1 MKKTSL
7 LLIAL
12 MLCFCGYYKVYG
24 LNIYEGVSD
33 SEFEEGTEGYSSD
46 TLDDEGKKQDD
57 QKSLKEELQEVEENE
72 ENNDNITGLATLPNG
87 TTAYVGA
94 SGTLDVRDG
103 VWGKSVDSLGNNTQ
117 VTITGRQGDWY
128 KVKFNVTSNYSG
140 SESGSNVEGYVPAR
154 YIFNT
159 PGQTYEGTD
168 VANLANSTSEE
179 EDVVLIVKGAG
190 SSNIVE
196 CAREIEEK
204 YRESGTFPYA
214 PGTENG
220 NLGCAQVATSVLC
233 AAGVLEPTAESGGV
247 PYASLGCVQTIS
259 LLEEK
264 GWKEAD
270 CPPYQAGDVVFW
282 ETYLPGASHVGI
294 VMDSGNTA
302 QAMNNSSTNR
312 APHYSDIEAMKIY
325 KIYRQS

>member
-33 SEFEEGTEGYSSD
+33 ADFEEGTEEAYSEN
-46 TLDDEGKKQDD
+46 LEDEGKKQEG
-57 QKSLKEELQEVEENE
+57 QQSLKEELQDVEENE
-72 ENNDNITGLATLPNG
+72 NKNDNITGLATLPNG
-87 TTAYVGA
+87 KAYVGVK
-94 SGTLDVRDG
+94 GTLDLREEI
-103 VWGKSVDSLGNNTQ
+103 WGKAIAQIDNDSE

-128 KVKFNVTSNYSG
+128 KVKFNG
-140 SESGSNVEGYVPAR
+140 SDGYVPAR

-159 PGQTYEGTD
+159 PGKKYEGSD
-168 VANLANSTSEE
+168 VANLGNSSTE
-179 EDVVLIVKGAG
+179 EDVILNVKGEG
-190 SSNIVE
+190 SSNVVE
-196 CAREIEEK
+196 CAKQLHDK
-204 YRESGTFPYA
+204 YQGYQAFPYA
-214 PGTENG
+214 PGTEGG

-259 LLEEK
+259 MLEEK
-264 GWKEAD
+264 GWKAVD

-294 VMDSGNTA
+294 VMNSGNTA
-302 QAMNNSSTNR
+302 QAMNNSSSMR
-312 APHYSDIEAMKIY
+312 QPHYSDIESMKIY
-325 KIYRQS
+325 KIYRQC